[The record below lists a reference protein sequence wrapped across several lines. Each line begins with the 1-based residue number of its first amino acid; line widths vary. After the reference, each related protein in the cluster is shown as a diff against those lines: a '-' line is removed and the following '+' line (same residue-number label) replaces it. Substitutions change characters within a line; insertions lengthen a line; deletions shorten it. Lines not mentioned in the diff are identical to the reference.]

1 MKKLLNRIPLVWK
14 LSLTLLIL
22 LLLLLAA
29 WAMQDYPSLSAGM
42 AFRRGLRD
50 AGLPPAKMELFLET
64 SWFPLGLGSDEENT
78 YVTTLGYHGHN
89 AWTCYDAWSVP
100 RRQGIWYAELR
111 WDERGGNDFPYYF
124 DGPNDGPVAA
134 FAVKAEGA
142 RAELTLVL
150 EDCVTTVEP
159 VYEGEER
166 SSEQWYGGSYPLV
179 LREKRDGWFIFDFD
193 SEYFRNNLRNSD
205 HSYWF
210 DEPAY
215 SLVRWINRYYGER
228 WHICPAQLILR
239 TYDETDR
246 LLRSVSL
253 ELCPQLA
260 EEQILQK

>member
-50 AGLPPAKMELFLET
+50 AGLPPAKMELLLET
-64 SWFPLGLGSDEENT
+64 NWFPLALGSDVENT

-100 RRQGIWYAELR
+100 REQGIWYAELR
-111 WDERGGNDFPYYF
+111 WDERGGNGFPYRF

-159 VYEGEER
+159 VLEDEER
-166 SSEQWYGGSYPLV
+166 TSEQWYGGSYPLV
-179 LREKRDGWFIFDFD
+179 LREKREGWFLFDFD
-193 SEYFRNNLRNSD
+193 SEYFKANLQKGNNSR
-205 HSYWF
+205 WF
-210 DEPAY
+210 NEPAY
-215 SLVRWINRYYGER
+215 SLVRWIDRYYGER
-228 WHICPAQLILR
+228 WHICPAHLILR

-246 LLRSVSL
+246 LLQSVRL
-253 ELCPQLA
+253 ELCP
-260 EEQILQK
+260 